1 MTAHS
6 LARIVAE
13 ELATVG
19 IASFNGIRRWGRP
32 RQTIWSLTLPG
43 FGIRHYASGRKV
55 YIVQTKMAG
64 RVRTITIGNAD
75 LLTNSEATDVA
86 KRILL
91 RAQTGDNPADT
102 AKRIRSSPRFDVF
115 LEEFWQKVA
124 IQWKPSTLASHDIS
138 RRKYLDNAFPG
149 RFVDEITQA
158 EVLKWF
164 KRVTDRGGPGAGNRC
179 FELVRAMFNKAE
191 SWGYREECSN
201 PCRGVR
207 PNRKRKFQCF
217 LSADELARFGAV
229 LEELK
234 RNFPM
239 QATALLVIT
248 LTGCRKSEILGLT
261 WGEVKGR
268 RLLLHDSKTGPRTV
282 WVGEEVR
289 ALLDALPRHMEH
301 DQIFWHDKPSL
312 FSSSVEFR
320 FREARNA
327 AGLPH
332 VRLHDLRHSFA
343 SHAAAMSETLPMIGK
358 LLGHARI
365 GSTARYAHLD
375 DGQVVAAAER
385 VGELLE
391 CWAG

>member
-19 IASFNGIRRWGRP
+19 FARFKGSSRWGRP
-32 RQTIWSLTLPG
+32 RQTNWSLTLPG
-43 FGIRHYASGRKV
+43 FGVRHYASGRKV
-55 YIVQTKMAG
+55 YIVQTMMAG
-64 RVRTITIGNAD
+64 RVRTVTIGNAN
-75 LLTNSEATDVA
+75 LLTNAEAIDVA

-91 RAQTGDNPADT
+91 RAQTGDNPAET
-102 AKRIRSSPRFDVF
+102 AMRIRSAPRFDVF

-124 IQWKPSTLASHDIS
+124 IQWKPSTIASHNIS

-201 PCRGVR
+201 PCRGIR
-207 PNRKRKFQCF
+207 PNRKRRFQCF
-217 LSADELARFGAV
+217 LSVEELARFGAV
-229 LEELK
+229 LEKLK
-234 RNFPM
+234 QDFPM
-239 QATALLVIT
+239 QATALLAIT
-248 LTGCRKSEILGLT
+248 LTGCRKGEILGLT

-289 ALLDALPRHMEH
+289 ALLDALPRHKEH
-301 DQIFWHDKPSL
+301 DQIFWHDKPTQ
-312 FSSSVEFR
+312 FRSSVQHH
-320 FREARNA
+320 FREARMA

-375 DGQVVAAAER
+375 DGHVVAAAER

-391 CWAG
+391 RLCD